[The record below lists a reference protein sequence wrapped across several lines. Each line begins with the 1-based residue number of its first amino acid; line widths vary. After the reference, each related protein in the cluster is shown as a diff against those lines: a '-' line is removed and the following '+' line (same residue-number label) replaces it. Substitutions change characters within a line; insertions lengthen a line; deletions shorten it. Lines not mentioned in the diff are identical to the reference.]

1 MYIIIDIGK
10 FYWILNFNILRVRI
24 VIDVYVINVYFF
36 GSIVMCNY

>member
-10 FYWILNFNILRVRI
+10 FYWILKFNILRVRI

-36 GSIVMCNY
+36 GSIVICNY

>member
-36 GSIVMCNY
+36 GSIVICNY